1 MAVQA
6 QDFAAARWAVGM
18 RLREAAD
25 PQVARAFDSGSIL
38 RTHVLRPTWHFVSP
52 RDLRWLLELTGPRL
66 RAGIAVSWRRI
77 GLAPALLARACEA
90 VGRALE
96 GGRQLTRDEVQ
107 EALRAAALRLEP
119 GQPMAYLMAAAEFDG
134 IACSGPRRGKQFT
147 YALLDERVPPAPARS
162 RDEALAGLAS
172 RWLATRAPA
181 TARDFAWWAGLTLA
195 DARRA
200 LEIAGP
206 ARARRAAAGA
216 ATTHLLPPFDEFVSS
231 YADLGDVADA
241 RALARLRATGNGL
254 AGAVVVDGRIAGT
267 WRRDLRAGT
276 VAIEARLLDR
286 PTAAAER
293 ALRAAAR
300 RYGDFLGLEAE
311 LALR

>member
-1 MAVQA
+1 M
-6 QDFAAARWAVGM
+6 
-18 RLREAAD
+18 
-25 PQVARAFDSGSIL
+25 
-38 RTHVLRPTWHFVSP
+38 
-52 RDLRWLLELTGPRL
+52 
-66 RAGIAVSWRRI
+66 
-77 GLAPALLARACEA
+77 
-90 VGRALE
+90 
-96 GGRQLTRDEVQ
+96 GG
-107 EALRAAALRLEP
+107 AHP
-119 GQPMAYLMAAAEFDG
+119 G
-134 IACSGPRRGKQFT
+134 
-147 YALLDERVPPAPARS
+147 
-162 RDEALAGLAS
+162 
-172 RWLATRAPA
+172 
-181 TARDFAWWAGLTLA
+181 
-195 DARRA
+195 
-200 LEIAGP
+200 
-206 ARARRAAAGA
+206 RRAAAGA